1 MALDH
6 SLSNIDISDRKAIR
20 QHMRSQRNQLSDQE
34 QLQAAKGVSQ
44 QLLSL
49 PWFQRA
55 QKIAVYLAN
64 DGEIDP
70 IVVSTKALYRK
81 RQCFLPTLHPI
92 KKNQLIFGDYQGPK
106 IKNRFG
112 ISEPDPKR
120 NEIINPQHL
129 DLVLLPLV
137 AFDEHGGRLGMGGG
151 FYDRTFEF
159 LKRSGE
165 RKPRLVGLAHHFQ
178 QVSKL
183 PVESWDVPLSAIV
196 TDKEVIHVS
205 KL

>member
-1 MALDH
+1 MTLDH
-6 SLSNIDISDRKAIR
+6 SLSNIDLNDRKAIR
-20 QHMRSQRNQLSDQE
+20 QFMRGLRNQLTDQQ
-34 QLQAAKGVSQ
+34 QLIAAKSLSQ

-49 PWFQRA
+49 SWFQRA

-70 IVVSTKALYRK
+70 IVISAKAMYRK

-92 KKNQLIFGDYQGPK
+92 KKNQLLFGDYQGPK
-106 IKNRFG
+106 ALNRFG

-120 NEIINPQHL
+120 NDMVNPQHL

-137 AFDEHGGRLGMGGG
+137 AFDKQGGRLGMGGG

-159 LKRSGE
+159 LKRSGQN
-165 RKPRLVGLAHHFQ
+165 KPKLVGLAHHFQ
-178 QVSKL
+178 QVPHL

-196 TDKEVIHVS
+196 TDKEIINVS
-205 KL
+205 